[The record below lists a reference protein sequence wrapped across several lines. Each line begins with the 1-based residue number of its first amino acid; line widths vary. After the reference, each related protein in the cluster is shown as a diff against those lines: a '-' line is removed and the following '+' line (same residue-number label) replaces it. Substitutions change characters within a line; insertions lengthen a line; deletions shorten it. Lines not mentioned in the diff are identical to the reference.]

1 MQRLLRQT
9 LHTARRCDEA
19 FDAQALPGH
28 PRTHDFTPAS
38 GPALCAGG
46 RGHNALEPSA
56 LAGPGPLRPSLRTRT
71 SATPSRLRDR
81 GVTDGVTA
89 VTLETGG
96 TLRSKSNPVR
106 SGF

>member
-9 LHTARRCDEA
+9 LHTARHCDEA
-19 FDAQALPGH
+19 FDTHALPGH

-38 GPALCAGG
+38 GP
-46 RGHNALEPSA
+46 ALEPSA

-71 SATPSRLRDR
+71 SARPSRLRDR

-96 TLRSKSNPVR
+96 TLRSKSNPMR